1 MILRKGVTPF
11 SLSGSSYQH
20 PRRLK
25 LRPAESL
32 AKTVLVYEAHRQMAA
47 SDLHMNGLLPGHD
60 GMQPI
65 DPPEVPR
72 TTVQLH
78 TNKSAQQNLI
88 LNQYERLVMIG
99 KGQHGEVFVA
109 LDTITGKKV
118 VSVSISLVYI
128 A

>member
-1 MILRKGVTPF
+1 
-11 SLSGSSYQH
+11 
-20 PRRLK
+20 
-25 LRPAESL
+25 
-32 AKTVLVYEAHRQMAA
+32 MAA

-118 VSVSISLVYI
+118 VSVSISLVHI